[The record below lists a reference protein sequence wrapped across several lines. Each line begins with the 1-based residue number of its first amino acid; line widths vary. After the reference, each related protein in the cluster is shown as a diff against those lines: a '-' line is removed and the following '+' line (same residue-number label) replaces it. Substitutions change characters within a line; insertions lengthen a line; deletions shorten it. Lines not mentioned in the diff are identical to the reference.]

1 MKRNVSKVLV
11 GAMILSSI
19 SFGSLAQS
27 FAASFTDVN
36 GHWAE
41 SYVSQWT
48 DKDYVKGY
56 QDGTFK
62 PNSLITRAEFMTI
75 VNKAFGYNSEGEINF
90 SDVKSSDW
98 FYKEVKKAVAAG
110 YISGYENMTMM
121 PNKTISRQE
130 AAVIIAKIKK
140 LEASKESS
148 FTDNSSIASW
158 AKKSVDALVENK
170 IMAGYPDGSF
180 KPNGSITRAE
190 SIVALDKA
198 IKLDGSTV
206 TVPDGTITPVLSKP
220 GTYGPE
226 KDVQT
231 YNGNVTIKSKDVT
244 LRNVVIKGNLIID
257 EAVGDGDVK
266 LQNVKVEGNTDI
278 RGGGA
283 NTVTLENCEFVK
295 VTVDKANNTIRILL
309 VGATGIEQLVASSGV
324 NVEGQ
329 GSTYKVGS
337 MTIEAGVNGD
347 IKINGIV
354 DKLVVDSPV
363 KVTLAENA
371 VVRDITFNAAAK
383 VEGKGTIQVAH
394 VNVDGVKTEVKFNQE
409 ISKEGVKPA
418 EVTTPSGGGGGG
430 GGGGS
435 STNSNLTTSS
445 AIQLFIAAL
454 DKDTIGDV
462 TAIGSSSVNIKMTHP
477 EKTIQQTINAI
488 TQKITSYND
497 FGSQSGVGSFLT
509 TNRRTTINQFIQDA
523 LNKTPGT
530 STSYHYFNTA
540 MNSIKIDDR
549 IGYLSNLEIKV
560 DGATLITVDVVGTQS
575 RAQVS
580 IPSGFNKNAALS
592 TYNGKSITVKLNNET
607 LTINLA
613 Q

>member
-1 MKRNVSKVLV
+1 MKRNISKVLV

-62 PNSLITRAEFMTI
+62 PNNLITRAEFMTI
-75 VNKAFGYNSEGEINF
+75 VNKAFGYNSESEINF

-158 AKKSVDALVENK
+158 AKKSVDSLVENK

-198 IKLDGSTV
+198 LKLDGAV
-206 TVPDGTITPVLSKP
+206 NVPEGTITPVLSKP

-226 KDVQT
+226 KEVQT
-231 YNGNVTIKSKDVT
+231 YNGDVTIKSKDVT

-257 EAVGDGDVK
+257 ETVGDGDVK

-295 VTVDKANNTIRILL
+295 VTVDKANNSIRILL
-309 VGATGIEQLVASSGV
+309 VGATGIEQLVAASGV

-329 GSTYKVGS
+329 GSTYKIGN
-337 MTIEAGVNGD
+337 MTIQAGVNGD
-347 IKINGIV
+347 IKINGLV
-354 DKLVVDSPV
+354 DKLVVDAPV
-363 KVTLAENA
+363 KITLAENA

-383 VEGKGTIQVAH
+383 VEGKGTIQIAR
-394 VNVDGVKTEVKFNQE
+394 VNVDGVKTEVKFSQE

-430 GGGGS
+430 GGGS

-445 AIQLFIAAL
+445 AINLFLAAL

-462 TAIGSSSVNIKMTHP
+462 TNIGTSSVTIKMTHP

-497 FGSQSGVGSFLT
+497 FGSESGVGSFLT
-509 TNRRTTINQFIQDA
+509 ANRRTTINQFIQDA
-523 LNKTPGT
+523 LNKTPG
-530 STSYHYFNTA
+530 STATTRTFDTA
-540 MNSIKIDDR
+540 MNSIKIDNR
-549 IGYLSNLEIKV
+549 IGYLSTLEIKV
-560 DGATLITVDVVGTQS
+560 DNATLITVDVVNNKSVAT
-575 RAQVS
+575 VS

-592 TYNGKSITVKLNNET
+592 TYNNKSITVKLNNET
-607 LTINLA
+607 LTINLV